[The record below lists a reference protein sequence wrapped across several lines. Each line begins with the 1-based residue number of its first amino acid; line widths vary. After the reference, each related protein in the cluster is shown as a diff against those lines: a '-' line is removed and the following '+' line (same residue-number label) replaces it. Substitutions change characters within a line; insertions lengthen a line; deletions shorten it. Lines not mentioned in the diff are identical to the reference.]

1 MHKGSVF
8 WTFSNRLLYRNYSN
22 MQHNK
27 FLLVF
32 MSMYLW
38 QILNSQVLDM
48 ENLNPKNSY
57 MYHK

>member
-1 MHKGSVF
+1 
-8 WTFSNRLLYRNYSN
+8 
-22 MQHNK
+22 
-27 FLLVF
+27 

-38 QILNSQVLDM
+38 QILNSQVLNM